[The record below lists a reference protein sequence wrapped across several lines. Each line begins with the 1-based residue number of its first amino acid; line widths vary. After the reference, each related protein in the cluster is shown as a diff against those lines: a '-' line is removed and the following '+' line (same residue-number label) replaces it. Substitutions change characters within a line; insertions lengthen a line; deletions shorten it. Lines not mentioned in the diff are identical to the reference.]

1 MTETGAGRRVKP
13 LELFFD
19 LVFVFA
25 ITQVTGLMSADPTWG
40 GVGRGLLALSA
51 VWWAWGAYSW
61 LTTTIDPDAA
71 VAKLSLFAAM
81 TAMLIVALA
90 TPQAFGSDAV
100 LFACAYFVV
109 RALHIVVYA
118 SASEEVSVQAAV
130 RALAPT
136 SITAPVLL
144 IAAGFLDGPA
154 QIALWCVAL
163 AIDYAGPYV
172 RGVEGLVVSP
182 LHFAERYGLIVIIAL
197 GESIIAVG
205 VGAAGLE
212 LGAGEIA
219 AAAAGLAIAGA
230 MWWAYFDLVA
240 PLAER
245 RLGEAVGHARARL
258 ARDAYSYLHL
268 PMIAGIV
275 LVALAIKTTLA
286 HVDEPLAAVPA
297 VALCAGV
304 SLYLL
309 ARTAFRLRVVGTLET
324 ERIVAA
330 VAAAALIPL
339 AVAVPALVAVAAV
352 AALLALL
359 VSHEAVGFR
368 RRARAGTREAHTG
381 FEPVPPP

>member
-144 IAAGFLDGPA
+144 ITAGFLDGPA

-245 RLGEAVGHARARL
+245 RLGEAVSHARARL

-297 VALCAGV
+297 VALGAGV

-309 ARTAFRLRVVGTLET
+309 ARTAFRLRVVGTLEA

-339 AVAVPALVAVAAV
+339 AVAVPALVAVVAV

-359 VSHEAVGFR
+359 ISYEAVGFR
-368 RRARAGTREAHTG
+368 R
-381 FEPVPPP
+381 